1 VEAAHR
7 RHRRAPLGGAGVT
20 GGIVLFVST
29 LLFFTFVVCCTVA
42 AVLQIL
48 AWSRHSL
55 EGVGVSLRAL
65 WRPEGYFDPVGIRQI
80 RLARTLLT
88 VGGVA
93 YLSLGLLILVVNVMA

>member
-1 VEAAHR
+1 
-7 RHRRAPLGGAGVT
+7 VT
-20 GGIVLFVST
+20 GGIVVFLST
-29 LLFFTFVVCCTVA
+29 LLFTTFVVCCTVS

-55 EGVGVSLRAL
+55 EGARVSLRGL
-65 WRPEGYFDPVGIRQI
+65 WRPEGYFDAVGVRQI
-80 RLARTLLT
+80 RLARVLLA